1 MEGLWLAK
9 IRKKKQLKVNQSIQA
24 RVYLGFVRPKTG
36 TMRFGPMA
44 GLVGCAFDL
53 ILECTCFWPQT
64 DQVYL
69 ILAAS
74 QRRSSTGGARTTDL
88 GVRKTGAYLKVVPGT
103 RYVVPGTCFAVETPL
118 MGYI

>member
-44 GLVGCAFDL
+44 GLVGCVFKL
-53 ILECTCFWPQT
+53 IVECTCFWPRKNH
-64 DQVYL
+64 VYL
-69 ILAAS
+69 FLAAALP
-74 QRRSSTGGARTTDL
+74 TM
-88 GVRKTGAYLKVVPGT
+88 V
-103 RYVVPGTCFAVETPL
+103 
-118 MGYI
+118 